1 MQTKLQT
8 KKLHHTFVRDG
19 RFYFSRRV
27 PSDLMDHYK
36 VPRIVRALGTSS
48 PIEARKLVTV
58 ASAQLEAYWANIR
71 LARTEAIGH
80 DLRVMNGAVAPNA
93 TVALQTPAMPAVVAS
108 ITIAEA
114 RDLYLRQ
121 KGKGRPPTFKRAA
134 DRSTAYLVEACGEK
148 TLNQYSRSDA
158 LRFRDYLQERGH
170 SGSTITRNFS
180 HVNAIINFAVSENAI
195 DMKNPFIGVY
205 YDRAAGVVERQPIP
219 VDVIRNVQAACRARD
234 DEIRWLIALVSDT
247 GMRLAEAAG
256 LVKSDFHDLYGNI
269 PHVQVQPH
277 PWRSL
282 KTDSSK
288 RIVPLVGASLWAAQ
302 RIMAS
307 SDPSL
312 FAFARY
318 NKGKATNANSAS
330 AGLNKWLSEFVPNG
344 CTMHSFRHSMRDRL
358 RAIECP
364 SDIVDQVGG
373 WTTEGVGQGYGNG
386 YPIEIMHKW
395 MRLLATS

>member
-71 LARTEAIGH
+71 LTRTEAIGH
-80 DLRVMNGAVAPNA
+80 DLRVMNAAVAPNA
-93 TVALQTPAMPAVVAS
+93 IVALQRPAMPAAMAS
-108 ITIAEA
+108 ITISEA

-148 TLNQYSRSDA
+148 PLNHYTRSDA

-219 VDVIRNVQAACRARD
+219 VDVIRNVQTACRARD

-256 LVKSDFHDLYGNI
+256 LVKSDFHDLDGPI
-269 PHVQVQPH
+269 PYVEIQPH

-288 RIVPLVGASLWAAQ
+288 RVVPLVGASLWAVQ
-302 RIMAS
+302 RIRAS
-307 SDPSL
+307 NDPTP
-312 FAFARY
+312 FAFPRY
-318 NKGKATNANSAS
+318 NKSKTTNANSAS
-330 AGLNKWLSEFVPNG
+330 AGLNKWLGDFVPNG

-386 YPIEIMHKW
+386 YPIEIIHKW
-395 MRLLATS
+395 MRLLVNS